1 MLLIK
6 TLGGTRTISLSPRQH
21 ENTHTSIMKLP
32 HNTIEIT
39 SEAAELLIGNP
50 ESSWLDFGHNEQCE
64 MTTYFAHGLR
74 IFAIS
79 NYTSPTITQYYV
91 QDINA

>member
-1 MLLIK
+1 M
-6 TLGGTRTISLSPRQH
+6 
-21 ENTHTSIMKLP
+21 ELP

-39 SEAAELLIGNP
+39 SEAAWLLIGNP

-74 IFAIS
+74 IFAIM
-79 NYTSPTITQYYV
+79 NYTSPEITQYYI

>member
-1 MLLIK
+1 MVAK
-6 TLGGTRTISLSPRQH
+6 HHT
-21 ENTHTSIMKLP
+21 NTHHTMKLP

-39 SEAAELLIGNP
+39 SEAAWLLIGNP

-79 NYTSPTITQYYV
+79 NYTSPTITQYYI